1 MNQHE
6 SFDSKISEESQL
18 YSHRNNQFD
27 GPIGKIYIHK
37 HHSGSMV
44 KVGETSKS
52 SRGRLNDY
60 VKTWDLKGFSFHKE
74 YLVPL
79 DTRLEIESN
88 AQRILRKHRI
98 AGARGPRELF
108 LCSVSKAEW
117 AVSTAIKENKA
128 VQTKRR
134 EAKAKELFHSALD
147 KYKADALIK
156 MRASPWILQK
166 QSELQQFI
174 ENTSFEKEKV
184 LSRQEKEEIGLACIG
199 GIILGS
205 AIIWASSYGSPL
217 LFFIGIVCIFY
228 NGNKL
233 VKLGGPQP
241 LVPDTEAIQKR
252 EAMQEAIKSAEA
264 KFTKAAEDEFKGK
277 FKISDFYP
285 QPELQSLNYDYDH
298 KVTSHD

>member
-1 MNQHE
+1 MTQHE

-18 YSHRNNQFD
+18 YSQRNNQFD

-52 SRGRLNDY
+52 SHGRLNDY

-74 YLVPL
+74 YIVPL

-88 AQRILRKHRI
+88 AQRMLRNHRI

-117 AVSTAIKENKA
+117 AVETAIKENKA
-128 VQTKRR
+128 VQEKCR
-134 EAKAKELFHSALD
+134 EAKAKEFFHSALD
-147 KYKADALIK
+147 KHKAAALNKIE
-156 MRASPWILQK
+156 ASPWLLQK
-166 QSELQQFI
+166 RLELQKFV
-174 ENTSFEKEKV
+174 ENNSFEKEKI
-184 LSRQEKEEIGLACIG
+184 LNGQEKEEIILAGIG
-199 GIILGS
+199 GMIIGS
-205 AIIWASSYGSPL
+205 VLIWLSTYDAPL
-217 LFFIGIVCIFY
+217 LFFIGILCIFY

-233 VKLGGPQP
+233 FKLGGPQP
-241 LVPDTEAIQKR
+241 FVPDTEAIEKR
-252 EAMQEAIKSAEA
+252 EVMQQAIISAEV

-285 QPELQSLNYDYDH
+285 QPEVQSLNYDYDQR
-298 KVTSHD
+298 VMSND